1 MKPIPISSPQIDWR
15 ERLSVDRVMRSK
27 NLTQGTEVIRLEKQF
42 SKFMNDRDCVAVNS
56 GTSALFLALLAL
68 GISKGDEVIVPSF
81 TFAASATAIALT
93 GAKPIFIDINSK
105 TFNLDAG
112 KIEKLISGKTKAIV
126 AVHLYGLPA
135 DMFAISKIAEKYSL
149 LIVEDAAQAH
159 LSSIKNQNVG
169 TFGDAAIFSFYPT
182 KNMTSGEGGMIVLG
196 NPALAR
202 ICRLL
207 RNQGMEEKYKNEIIG
222 FNLRLTEIH
231 AAIGIVQLKKLPK
244 FTQTR
249 INNAKYLASRLDTD
263 DVPFIPSEYKHVFHQ
278 FTVKIKNDRA
288 TFSRELNDNG
298 VQNSIYYPIPVHR
311 LPAFQRKD
319 KLPETEAACSEVLSL
334 PVHPGLTKKQLNT
347 IIKVFNAQISN
358 NLKR

>member
-81 TFAASATAIALT
+81 TFAASANAIALT

-207 RNQGMEEKYKNEIIG
+207 RNQGMEEKYKNEI
-222 FNLRLTEIH
+222 
-231 AAIGIVQLKKLPK
+231 
-244 FTQTR
+244 
-249 INNAKYLASRLDTD
+249 YLASRLDTD